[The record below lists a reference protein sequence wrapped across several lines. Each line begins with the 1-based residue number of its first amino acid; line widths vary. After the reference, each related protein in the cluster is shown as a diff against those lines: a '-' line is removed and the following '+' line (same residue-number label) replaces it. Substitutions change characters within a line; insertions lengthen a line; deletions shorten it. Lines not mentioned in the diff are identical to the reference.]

1 MPHLANCCSVMSGT
15 VLTDDGDAWRVLK
28 TEMSWLIC
36 FSIQSMR
43 SWVSDDTAAGA
54 AGAPAAVVAGAE
66 IAAGEVGSITTGEA
80 VVIAG
85 AEVVTAGGTP
95 LVAMMIQ
102 FKGVG

>member
-36 FSIQSMR
+36 FSIRSMR

-54 AGAPAAVVAGAE
+54 AAADVAGEE
-66 IAAGEVGSITTGEA
+66 IAAEEVGSITTGEA

>member
-1 MPHLANCCSVMSGT
+1 MSGT
-15 VLTDDGDAWRVLK
+15 VLTDDGDVWRVLK

-36 FSIQSMR
+36 FSLQSMR

-54 AGAPAAVVAGAE
+54 AAAVVAGAE
-66 IAAGEVGSITTGEA
+66 IAAEEVGSITTGEA
-80 VVIAG
+80 AVIAG
-85 AEVVTAGGTP
+85 AEVVTAGGAP